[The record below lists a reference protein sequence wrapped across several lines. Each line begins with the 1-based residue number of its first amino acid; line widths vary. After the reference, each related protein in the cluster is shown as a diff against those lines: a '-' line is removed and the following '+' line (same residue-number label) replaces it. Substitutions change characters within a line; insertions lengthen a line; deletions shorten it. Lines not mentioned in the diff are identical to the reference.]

1 MEGFLSHS
9 FNNKKVKIISINFD
23 DISLLNV
30 FQNIGIFPGV
40 IIDVKSYKF
49 NRKNLHIL
57 VNDVEYAIRLSDAKN
72 IFVRSIDAK

>member
-23 DISLLNV
+23 DIYLLNV

>member
-30 FQNIGIFPGV
+30 FQNIGIFPGA